1 MSHKAISLTRSVL
14 NQVNV
19 MTPDADSLGYDVR
32 STIYDMFTDDYGFRT
47 RIVSD
52 EVIKFI
58 QRCALQLRELV
69 LNCLRYIAP
78 ATDMLLSDEKYMNVV
93 MSQYSDALYPQLC
106 SVISANELMDMV
118 YRRVTARCAV
128 ISRCYKVIEDKL
140 NNTRRMGEAS
150 FKGLQALHTSPPL
163 YEFELDHLW
172 RRYQRRWEETHPQV
186 AKNEPQSPFAK
197 SSKSAAARPGDA
209 LHRSARITTTTVTEA
224 FSDKLKR
231 FVREHVGDKM
241 MTIDEFER
249 VTMGWPKTRRTMS
262 EWYDAYVDLY
272 SKQPGHTIKIDDVEI
287 RGSGFKTKGKNH
299 PKVHNQQPTNYFPI
313 KHNRKYM
320 LHTVTRPGTYFIDLM
335 YCGKYT
341 YLVAIEANTRYI
353 YSALC
358 NITRG
363 DVVLVGNEKSAKS
376 YIRALES
383 LMDDGMKPSYII
395 GDGEMAFASNVAK
408 VYYREHNIQ
417 FIPVSRMR
425 VNYSAKHE
433 TDPDITPETVPYHTS
448 LALVDRAIRTIR
460 DMAYNMEV
468 PQRKISPSV
477 MEWILH
483 EYNNSYHKTLSKYA
497 GFKVT
502 PDMVHNDSNLEQRI
516 CNTIHAANWNVMHE
530 PGFRLASGLHVKV
543 YNDRDTM
550 GKRRRVIRPGEWVIE
565 EWENGKY
572 KVKNNTDGYTCVMP
586 RYKLAPCW

>member
-1 MSHKAISLTRSVL
+1 MKSHKEPIGSLPMALPDNLIGPFGDKLIEYV
-14 NQVNV
+14 VNHS
-19 MTPDADSLGYDVR
+19 A
-32 STIYDMFTDDYGFRT
+32 TDGLL
-47 RIVSD
+47 SP
-52 EVIKFI
+52 
-58 QRCALQLRELV
+58 QRFEQLV
-69 LNCLRYIAP
+69 KHWP
-78 ATDMLLSDEKYMNVV
+78 ATDVSLSECYDTYLDML
-93 MSQYSDALYPQLC
+93 
-106 SVISANELMDMV
+106 AN
-118 YRRVTARCAV
+118 
-128 ISRCYKVIEDKL
+128 
-140 NNTRRMGEAS
+140 
-150 FKGLQALHTSPPL
+150 
-163 YEFELDHLW
+163 
-172 RRYQRRWEETHPQV
+172 
-186 AKNEPQSPFAK
+186 
-197 SSKSAAARPGDA
+197 
-209 LHRSARITTTTVTEA
+209 
-224 FSDKLKR
+224 
-231 FVREHVGDKM
+231 
-241 MTIDEFER
+241 
-249 VTMGWPKTRRTMS
+249 
-262 EWYDAYVDLY
+262 
-272 SKQPGHTIKIDDVEI
+272 QPGRTIKIGNLEVH
-287 RGSGFKTKGKNH
+287 GSGFKTKNK
-299 PKVHNQQPTNYFPI
+299 PKLHNQQPTNYFPM

-320 LHTVTRPGTYFIDLM
+320 LHTVCRPGTYFIDLM
-335 YCGKYT
+335 YCGRFT
-341 YLVAIEANTRYI
+341 YLVAIEGNTRYI
-353 YSALC
+353 YAVMTNMS
-358 NITRG
+358 TRDGKVISG
-363 DVVLVGNEKSAKS
+363 DVKNARRYVDVLRVMME
-376 YIRALES
+376 R
-383 LMDDGMKPSYII
+383 GMKPRYII
-395 GDGEMAFASNVAK
+395 GDDEQAFKSKVAK

-433 TDPDITPETVPYHTS
+433 TDPDVTPETAPYHTS

-468 PQRKISPSV
+468 PQHKISPSV